1 MMKNTMRTNITM
13 FLALGAL
20 LVLGSCSGG
29 TSDPVSQD
37 ETIENNLE
45 SQSFLDTIPE
55 RYTQYEGF
63 TACSQ
68 DAINQCEDDE
78 NCAARGV
85 DQCMME
91 AAGFTGDRSAVA
103 CDEFISV
110 ESKESCQF
118 SAVFAQAIGA
128 RNPSV
133 CDTLSGDNLARCT

>member
-1 MMKNTMRTNITM
+1 MMKNTIRTNITL

-20 LVLGSCSGG
+20 LALGSCSGG
-29 TSDPVSQD
+29 TSDPMSQD
-37 ETIENNLE
+37 ETIESDLQ
-45 SQSFLDTIPE
+45 SQSFLESIPE

-63 TACSQ
+63 TTCSQ

-110 ESKESCQF
+110 ESRESCQF
-118 SAVFAQAIGA
+118 SAVFSQAIA
-128 RNPSV
+128 AKEPAV
-133 CDTLSGDNLARCT
+133 CNTLSGDNLARCT